1 VEAERYEMTNSSEL
15 RCVIEA
21 IIISVPGNMFH
32 NRALTALAAIVRES
46 GEGQRPSDEAQAE
59 AVESA
64 LMRVNGTHTSR
75 GFHGG
80 QQARPVDCAEC
91 GRALGTFHRPECG
104 KRVIGHPTVVSDD
117 TVKDAEGSPALNAR
131 FAEVCNDLAPLVLEL
146 DEPFECGYCGRPEL
160 ECSFDPCP
168 DVIADRGEPSD
179 PREER

>member
-1 VEAERYEMTNSSEL
+1 MTNSSEL

-21 IIISVPGNMFH
+21 IITSVPGNMFH

-64 LMRVNGTHTSR
+64 LRRVNGTSENDALIF
-75 GFHGG
+75 G
-80 QQARPVDCAEC
+80 DCGEC

-104 KRVIGHPTVVSDD
+104 KRVFQHPNVVPDD
-117 TVKDAEGSPALNAR
+117 TTGDLNAR
-131 FAEVCNDLAPLVLEL
+131 FAEVCNDLAPLVVDM
-146 DEPFECGYCGRPEL
+146 DEPFDCGYCEREEL
-160 ECSFDPCP
+160 TCSMDPCP

>member
-1 VEAERYEMTNSSEL
+1 MTNSSEL

-21 IIISVPGNMFH
+21 IITSVPGNMFH

-64 LMRVNGTHTSR
+64 LRRVNGTSENDALIF
-75 GFHGG
+75 G
-80 QQARPVDCAEC
+80 DCGEC

-131 FAEVCNDLAPLVLEL
+131 FAEVCNDLAPLVPEL
-146 DEPFECGYCGRPEL
+146 DEPFDCGYCEREEL
-160 ECSFDPCP
+160 TCSMDPCP